1 MGLRSV
7 IFVMCVEHVK
17 SSEHYVK
24 ISEPFHKKGHYSSCP
39 HDMYGTTQY
48 HLGLSPDGRIQ
59 GGDNIKLK
67 NTEKQNT

>member
-1 MGLRSV
+1 MVLRLEQV
-7 IFVMCVEHVK
+7 VGRVK

-24 ISEPFHKKGHYSSCP
+24 ISQPFHRKVTTHLV
-39 HDMYGTTQY
+39 YGTTQY
-48 HLGLSPDGRIQ
+48 HLGLSPDGWIQ